1 MSVYVD
7 GLQQTRAQV
16 SLGKWPYREFCHL
29 TADTLTELHNMAERI
44 GLKRE
49 WFQPHRSYPHYDLTK
64 NKRAQAVG
72 QGAIEQFRPVK
83 ARKNPQ

>member
-1 MSVYVD
+1 MPAYVD
-7 GLQQTRAQV
+7 DLQETHIQV

-29 TADTLTELHNMAERI
+29 TADTIRELHDMAERI

-64 NKRAQAVG
+64 NKRTQAVKA
-72 QGAIEQFRPVK
+72 GAIEQFRPVK
-83 ARKNPQ
+83 AKGAKV